1 MAYKQIFIVLITIL
15 QEVLAALEDQKN
27 PNIKTRS
34 LTLETLMHQVE
45 EM

>member
-1 MAYKQIFIVLITIL
+1 MGYKQIFIVLITIL
-15 QEVLAALEDQKN
+15 QEVLAALEDQN
-27 PNIKTRS
+27 PNVKARS